1 MKIYLVGGA
10 VRDALLEL
18 PIKERDWVVVGATQ
32 AEMLAQ
38 GYKQVGKDFPVFLH
52 PKTKEEYALA
62 RTERKT
68 GHGYDGFE
76 VHAAVDVTLEE
87 DLLRRDLTINAIA
100 KDDRGELVDCFGG
113 VADIKGKVLRHVSDA
128 FEEDPLRL
136 VRLCRFQA
144 RFPNFTI
151 HDDTE
156 RLCRSMVSSGEVNH
170 LTPERV
176 WLEWQKVFSVQR
188 PELFLQT
195 LDRLGAWAILMPA
208 MNRVE
213 QDISHIKDAS
223 SSIRDER
230 LFTVLGWYLDRDVLK
245 NQLQKLRL
253 PKDMLQLSML
263 VHSLQEV
270 YRETQFDISAEIL
283 LRKLYQWDVF
293 RRKSRFDR
301 ACSVIHAVIG
311 DGCPLNKISQMVD
324 VIAKIRPEIP
334 SSSQVSGEQ
343 IAEGLFNRR
352 KERLAELIQGM
363 SKTA

>member
-10 VRDALLEL
+10 VRDALLGL
-18 PIKERDWVVVGATQ
+18 PVKERDWVVVGATQ
-32 AEMLAQ
+32 AEMLTQ

-100 KDDRGELVDCFGG
+100 KDDRGELVDRFGG
-113 VADIKGKVLRHVSDA
+113 VADIKRKVLRHVSDA
-128 FEEDPLRL
+128 FIEDPLRL

-144 RFPNFTI
+144 RFAGFTI
-151 HDDTE
+151 HERTE
-156 RLCRSMVSSGEVNH
+156 QLCKSMVSSGEVNH

-176 WLEWQKVFSVQR
+176 WLEWQKVFSVER

-195 LDRLGAWAILMPA
+195 LDRFGAWMVLMPA
-208 MNRVE
+208 MNQVE
-213 QDISHIKDAS
+213 QDIRRVQEAALT
-223 SSIRDER
+223 IRDER
-230 LFTVLGWYLDRDVLK
+230 LFTVLGWYLDQDVLK
-245 NQLQKLRL
+245 QQLRQLRL
-253 PKDMLQLSML
+253 PKDVFQLCVL

-270 YRETQFDISAEIL
+270 YQKTRFDISAEIL
-283 LRKLYQWDVF
+283 LRRLYQWDVF

-301 ACSVIHAVIG
+301 ACTVIHAVIG
-311 DGCPLNKISQMVD
+311 KGCPLNKISQMVD
-324 VIAKIRPEIP
+324 VIAKIRPDISP
-334 SSSQVSGEQ
+334 SKVMTGEQ
-343 IAEGLFNRR
+343 VAEDLFKQRE
-352 KERLAELIQGM
+352 KRLAELMQGM
-363 SKTA
+363 PRES